1 MVAGAASG
9 VPTETRDARHAKI
22 LALAR
27 DHTPI
32 YDCYEDEQNQ
42 ALPQL
47 DQQGGH
53 FGTTPDSNGEIVYHY
68 HMPAC
73 EVSTLHFA
81 ARNAIGRG
89 KLGIARK
96 LYVEAIKKSES
107 SFARTFL
114 LGALLEQ
121 RCGDIEKA
129 RMFFRIGSRIH
140 PTDDR
145 LHCAWGLM
153 ESKHGHPSDAVRH
166 LMCAVRLNPTRHKN
180 LLKWKGVQNVG
191 QIKAHP
197 SLLARID
204 FRMLFGED
212 PPAKFKLFDPYS
224 TDTPDIKGGTK
235 ARQGSILNISP
246 SIDGLSGC
254 STGKLKGTTPRTPPI
269 SKSKYKN
276 SHRQWVAAETERLE
290 SEIGA
295 YPGWKRKKTLLELDL
310 ICRL

>member
-1 MVAGAASG
+1 MESAD
-9 VPTETRDARHAKI
+9 TRDA
-22 LALAR
+22 
-27 DHTPI
+27 
-32 YDCYEDEQNQ
+32 
-42 ALPQL
+42 
-47 DQQGGH
+47 
-53 FGTTPDSNGEIVYHY
+53 
-68 HMPAC
+68 
-73 EVSTLHFA
+73 
-81 ARNAIGRG
+81 
-89 KLGIARK
+89 
-96 LYVEAIKKSES
+96 
-107 SFARTFL
+107 
-114 LGALLEQ
+114 
-121 RCGDIEKA
+121 A

-166 LMCAVRLNPTRHKN
+166 LMCAGISPFSPLNIQNPFLECADGLISWYAYAVRLNPTRHKN

-224 TDTPDIKGGTK
+224 TGTPDMKGGNK

-246 SIDGLSGC
+246 YIDGLSGC